1 MTSSQSPSTASEE
14 SYYEETG
21 SETGELLPRQLAD
34 GLFWLGDCQL
44 VPLPDGSIEHSY
56 SSTFLICG
64 DDRSMLVD
72 TGHPKDWPVVE
83 SQLDPLLADAPPLE
97 WIFPTHPEVTH
108 SGNLGR
114 WLHKFPDAKMC
125 GEARDYHLVFP
136 KYADRMVA
144 VEVGDEIDLGN
155 RPIVFVD
162 AVFRDLVSSI
172 WAYDTRGKAL
182 FSGDGLGYGHY
193 HAAEQC
199 GRLAEETPDLEI
211 GDLVGIFLEYALY
224 WTRLKDVTPYLDR
237 LDRLMEVEY
246 PVEIICGAH
255 GAPVM
260 SPSTTMPKIR
270 KGIIDLAATY
280 SLRVRDGGED

>member
-1 MTSSQSPSTASEE
+1 MTSLPSPEA
-14 SYYEETG
+14 TG
-21 SETGELLPRQLAD
+21 SETGRLLPLKLAN

-56 SSTFLICG
+56 SSTFLVCG
-64 DDRSMLVD
+64 EERSMLID

-83 SQLDPLLADAPPLE
+83 RQLDELLADAPPVE

-108 SGNLGR
+108 AGNLGR
-114 WLHKFPDAKMC
+114 LLHKLPGARMC
-125 GEARDYHLVFP
+125 GDARDFHLVFP
-136 KYADRMVA
+136 RYADRMVS

-172 WAYDTRGKAL
+172 WAYDRHDKVL

-199 GRLAEETPDLEI
+199 GKLAEATPELAI
-211 GDLVGIFLEYALY
+211 GDMVGIFLEYALY
-224 WTRLKDVTPYLDR
+224 WTRLKDVNPYLER
-237 LDRLMEVEY
+237 LERLMDVEY
-246 PVEIICGAH
+246 PVEIIAGAH
-255 GAPVM
+255 GAPIM

-270 KGIIDLAATY
+270 QGIIDLGATY
-280 SLRVRDGGED
+280 SLRAQGDRHD